1 MPRKTCGKKDATQAE
16 ALRVTQAKKL
26 SEASAGAEGPVRLW
40 MRDEHRYGL
49 LPAIRRCRGLRGVRV
64 RAPYATRYQ
73 WGYLHETLEVDS
85 VNRLELLF
93 TQVIDQDFN
102 AAFLR
107 HISETKPTGRHNV
120 IEGQAGFHIQAA
132 DSRRPANVRLVPLP
146 PYSPELNPVERL
158 GDLATDATC
167 KRLFTALRPLEDAIP
182 AESKPLHASSAR
194 FGQSIRNDRFSN
206 QG

>member
-1 MPRKTCGKKDATQAE
+1 MPRKTYGKKDAEQAE

-73 WGYLHETLEVDS
+73 WGYLHEALEVDC
-85 VNRLELLF
+85 VNRLELLL

-107 HISETKPTGRHNV
+107 QISETRPTGRHNV
-120 IEGQAGFHIQAA
+120 IQGQAGIHIQSA

-146 PYSPELNPVERL
+146 PYSSDSTQSR
-158 GDLATDATC
+158 GSATWRRTPPASGSS
-167 KRLFTALRPLEDAIP
+167 PLCVPWRTRFQPNRNHCTQAVH
-182 AESKPLHASSAR
+182 ESGNRSKTTGFR
-194 FGQSIRNDRFSN
+194 IK
-206 QG
+206 